1 MPELE
6 LDAWHVRTCM
16 LFDALL
22 ELQRRAESTK
32 FQPMQY
38 DSSKGGVIVL
48 RVDCFCLGLI
58 HNPDAARF

>member
-38 DSSKGGVIVL
+38 ERRVIVL
-48 RVDCFCLGLI
+48 WVECSCLGLI
-58 HNPDAARF
+58 HNPDAARL